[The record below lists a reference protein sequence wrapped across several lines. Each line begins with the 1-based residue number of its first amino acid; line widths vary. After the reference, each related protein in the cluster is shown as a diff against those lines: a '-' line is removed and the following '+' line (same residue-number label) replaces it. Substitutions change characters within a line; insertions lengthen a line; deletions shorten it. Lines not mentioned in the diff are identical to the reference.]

1 MSQKAEILFDAIT
14 GIRAE
19 LVEEAQRYTFR
30 RRAYWRRYGAL
41 AACLVLAALVGFY
54 SLALFGGG
62 TGDSGAPSGDT
73 NDAAMPPASAAP
85 ADAPELDSASA
96 PEYAGEAL
104 PFLARVL
111 AVSEDWVLAVPLPG
125 EAFSA
130 RGPIRVRTE
139 EAAELPELHPG
150 DLIRISYL
158 GDLQDSYPPGLRAT
172 GVERVMEEEE
182 PAA

>member
-14 GIRAE
+14 GIREE
-19 LVEEAQRYTFR
+19 LVEEAQNYAFR
-30 RRAYWRRYGAL
+30 RRARWRRYGGL
-41 AACLVLAALVGFY
+41 AACLALAALAGFY
-54 SLALFGGG
+54 ALFGGG
-62 TGDSGAPSGDT
+62 RGGGGAPSGDT

-85 ADAPELDSASA
+85 AEPPELEDAGA

-111 AVSEDWVLAVPLPG
+111 AVSEEWVLADPLAG

-139 EAAELPELHPG
+139 EVADLPQLHPG
-150 DLIRISYL
+150 DLIRISYV
-158 GDLQDSYPPGLRAT
+158 GGLQDSYPPGLRAT
-172 GVERVMEEEE
+172 AVEQVEEE

>member
-14 GIRAE
+14 GIRE
-19 LVEEAQRYTFR
+19 DLVEEAQRHVFC
-30 RRAYWRRYGAL
+30 RRARWRRYGGL
-41 AACLVLAALVGFY
+41 AACLVLAALAGFY
-54 SLALFGGG
+54 TLALFGGG
-62 TGDSGAPSGDT
+62 MGGSGAPSGDT

-85 ADAPELDSASA
+85 ADTPELDSASA

-139 EAAELPELHPG
+139 EVPELPELHPG

-158 GDLQDSYPPGLRAT
+158 GELQDSYPPGLRAT
-172 GVERVMEEEE
+172 GVEQVSS
-182 PAA
+182 PAT

>member
-14 GIRAE
+14 GIRE
-19 LVEEAQRYTFR
+19 DLVEEAQRHIFR
-30 RRAYWRRYGAL
+30 RRARWRRYGGL
-41 AACLVLAALVGFY
+41 AACLVLAALAGFY
-54 SLALFGGG
+54 TLALFGGG
-62 TGDSGAPSGDT
+62 MGGSGAPSGDT

-85 ADAPELDSASA
+85 ADTPELDSASA

-130 RGPIRVRTE
+130 RGPIRVRTDE
-139 EAAELPELHPG
+139 VPELPE
-150 DLIRISYL
+150 LIRISYL
-158 GDLQDSYPPGLRAT
+158 GELQDSYPPGLRAT
-172 GVERVMEEEE
+172 GVEQVSS
-182 PAA
+182 PAT